1 MTADQHSK
9 TRRVELILLVI
20 VFIWGVN
27 TPVMKIGLNAM
38 DPLVYNAF
46 RMVIAAL
53 LTGAAMLVTRNYRPM
68 AAKDIRLLAA
78 ISVFG
83 FFTNQIFIIY
93 GMDATTAGNAAL
105 VLATLPVNI
114 ALINR
119 IFGYELL
126 APRVALG
133 ILASLAGVVLT
144 VVGAGKEISLT
155 GPHLTGAV
163 LILIGQ
169 WGYGWYTVAFRRLAD
184 NYSLHQIMA
193 SVFAI
198 NAALFTLIAVPGLAR
213 TDWAAV
219 PAGGWY
225 SIVFSAFFALA
236 VANFTWIWAVKAL
249 GSTRASLYPNLCPII
264 SIAFAWLF
272 LDESFGLLQAAG
284 GAVIFLGL
292 WLARGGT
299 ASIPGDK
306 SFRKVG

>member
-1 MTADQHSK
+1 VTPVPTPKAR
-9 TRRVELILLVI
+9 TVEIILLAV

-53 LTGAAMLVTRNYRPM
+53 LTGGAMLASGRYRPM
-68 AAKDIRLLAA
+68 PAKDISYLLVV
-78 ISVFG
+78 SVFG
-83 FFTNQIFIIY
+83 FFGNQIFIIY

-119 IFGYELL
+119 ILGYELL
-126 APRVALG
+126 APRTALG
-133 ILASLAGVVLT
+133 IALSLGGVVLT
-144 VVGAGKEISLT
+144 VVGAGKEISLA

-169 WGYGWYTVAFRRLAD
+169 CAYGWYTVAFRRLAD
-184 NYSLHQIMA
+184 SYSLHQIMA
-193 SVFAI
+193 SVFAV
-198 NAALFTLIAVPGLAR
+198 NAALFTILAVPGLAR
-213 TDWAAV
+213 TDWGAI

-225 SIVFSAFFALA
+225 SIVFSAVFALA

-264 SIAFAWLF
+264 SILFAWLW
-272 LDESFGLLQAAG
+272 LSESFGLLQAAG
-284 GAVIFLGL
+284 GLVIFLGL
-292 WLARGGT
+292 WLARGPSSPQPAANT
-299 ASIPGDK
+299 
-306 SFRKVG
+306 RKG